1 MLGGPQVVESM
12 SASKQTIGWVNGRAG
27 KQGTEIEMKRQKKR
41 RQLSRWFRQLFVN
54 ERSIASY
61 SSRAIRLET
70 LEGRRLMAGDALR
83 YLLGSAQR
91 LDTSSGAPAAIVGS
105 ANPVTTVS
113 ANSVGEGEQTG
124 EGEAGNDL
132 VAFAKAIAATNTK
145 FYGGAW
151 CAFCTQQKNLF
162 EDGGKYLPF
171 VDVTNPDRT
180 PNSIATT
187 NNITTYPTWVF
198 ADGSRLE
205 GVQTLATISQ
215 KTGIAIG
222 PSSTPYLSPISNVT
236 VRTGSPLHVPV
247 DAYHPGAAPLT
258 ITVTSDNPNLVSA
271 SVPSGNRSLRIST
284 DFGDMVFELFE
295 DKAPRATSRV
305 IQLAQSGFYNNL
317 IFHRVIDGFMIQG
330 GDPQGNGSGGS
341 NLGNFDDHFHLD
353 LQHNRSGIL
362 SFAKSGDDTNNS
374 QFFITAGPT
383 RHLDSNH
390 SVFGQLVDGE
400 SVRDAINKTA
410 VGANDRPVNPVRM
423 NQVTV
428 LDDTENGLVLLK
440 RVGNGTGTANITVT
454 ARDSQGNTSTRT
466 FTATVA
472 ADNAN
477 AAPFLNDIPTLQVNS
492 GSTLTHT
499 LTSQDKDGDA
509 PVYSVERQGNI
520 QYDLSVN
527 SQTGVVT
534 LTPPSNFT
542 GQLQFLARVRQASQ
556 ATTQDTFDAQLVTVQ
571 VNSATTL
578 GLSLLSSSDSGLS
591 NSDRVTNA
599 TALSFSVTGT
609 TSGGTVEVLAGATV
623 VGTATANGSTT
634 QVNVQNAGAIA
645 EGNVQFTARQR
656 VGNEVTGTS
665 PLLTATLDRTAPVQ
679 LTSGVIP
686 ATAFVGTVLNV
697 DLNHAE
703 ESSNLRYALENAPA
717 GMTIGATDGR
727 LAWTPQLAQL
737 GARSFTLVLTDL
749 AGNAQRQTFNIT
761 VGQEPRLNIRL
772 ATVSTSGAPIS
783 TIQTGQEFKV
793 QVYVQDQ
800 RAIANRQGV
809 FSAFMNLTFDPAV
822 IQPIANS
829 PINHLAPYQSGMKG
843 TVANGRI
850 NGLGAISSQNSPL
863 GGNEALL
870 AEVSFTA
877 LGSGNAGLRTES
889 TTVDDTALYSESV
902 KLQPGEI
909 NFGTSNFAVG
919 LNFTLNTD
927 VFNFDEDSG
936 TQTLNVLANDTV
948 GTGVVLNITQ
958 VSTPTA
964 GGTVTIAPDGRSLR
978 FTPAANFSGAGTFT
992 YTAANAQGLSQVAT
1006 VTVQLTEVNDPPNAV
1021 DDIVEVIQ
1029 NSSQNVLSVLTN
1041 DTQGNDTGVVETLA
1055 VTNVGTGSAGGTI
1068 QIGSSG
1074 ANIRYTPAT
1083 GFVGTETFNYT
1094 LSDGRGGTDTASV
1107 TVTVRPAVPP
1117 PVVRDDTFS
1126 LQEDAAQATF
1136 DVLAND
1142 SPATNGDTLRIRSV
1156 GKSSQGSTISI
1167 NAEKTRLLYRPAAN
1181 LAGPEV
1187 ITYTVEGS
1195 NGGIATGRVTFTMT
1209 NTNDAPNAVDDA
1221 FNVLSTAGVSS
1232 VNVLANDTEVD
1243 PGDVMTITAVTQPP
1257 SGSGSVAITNNGK
1270 SISYTPPSNNFTGSV
1285 SFSYTVSDIAGLT
1298 DTATVNLTVRNYTP
1312 RKISGSLQFLNTDVN
1327 QSLRGLSVDLTGT
1340 DVTGAAVNT
1349 RVNVGANGGFSFDN
1363 LAPGEYRLKR
1373 QPLPFMNDAGEEITI
1388 NSAAND
1394 GNVSR
1399 NMQVTGSLSPSHF
1412 GVRDFLGSSFL
1423 KSLTAVIDTSNATK
1437 WQAVRGSWAG
1447 LTGISFQVNTS
1458 NLVINAVNSSQQN
1471 VTASVPLNHAL
1482 LSRTSSSDHQLLKLY
1497 GDSTK
1502 FNLAP
1507 AAASSST
1514 ANGAEG
1520 ESADSSSVQ
1529 TSNAVTP
1536 GSSIQAQSQVPTASP
1551 SQSGN
1556 QVSSSASAGTSG
1568 QSPSQP
1574 TTLSPQQ
1581 ALRQMLGSS
1590 HRTNGQTAGTTQAST
1605 STQAGDL
1612 DQQSVSELL
1621 DDGLLDLLASEERR

>member
-1 MLGGPQVVESM
+1 
-12 SASKQTIGWVNGRAG
+12 
-27 KQGTEIEMKRQKKR
+27 MKRNKKR
-41 RQLSRWFRQLFVN
+41 RRLSSWFRQLFIK
-54 ERSIASY
+54 ERYIASY
-61 SSRAIRLET
+61 QNRVIRLET

-91 LDTSSGAPAAIVGS
+91 LDNTTPSPSAIVSS
-105 ANPVTTVS
+105 ANPTSS
-113 ANSVGEGEQTG
+113 AALASSVGEGEQTG

-180 PNSIATT
+180 PNSLATS

-222 PSSTPYLSPISNVT
+222 QSATPYISPISNVT

-258 ITVTSDNPNLVSA
+258 ISVTSDNPNLISA

-341 NLGNFDDHFHLD
+341 NLGNFDDQFHLD
-353 LQHNRSGIL
+353 LQHNRSGVL

-410 VGANDRPVNPVRM
+410 VGANDRPVNQVRM

-454 ARDSQGNTSTRT
+454 ARDSQGNTTSRT

-520 QYDLSVN
+520 QYDLGVN

-542 GQLQFLARVRQASQ
+542 GQLQFLAKVRQASQ
-556 ATTQDTFDAQLVTVQ
+556 ATTQDTFDTQLVTVQ
-571 VNSATTL
+571 VNATVNL
-578 GLSLLSSSDSGLS
+578 GLSLLSASDSGSS

-599 TALSFSVTGT
+599 TTLSFSVTGT
-609 TSGGTVEVLAGATV
+609 TSGGTVEILAGTTV
-623 VGTATANGSTT
+623 VGTATANGATT
-634 QVNVQNAGAIA
+634 QVTVQNAGTIA
-645 EGNVQFTARQR
+645 EGSVQFTARQR
-656 VGNEVTGTS
+656 VNNEITGTS
-665 PLLTATLDRTAPVQ
+665 PVLTATLDRTAPVQ

-686 ATAFVGTVLNV
+686 ATVFVGTALSI

-703 ESSNLRYALENAPA
+703 EANLRYSLENAPS

-749 AGNAQRQTFNIT
+749 AGNVQRQTFNLT
-761 VGQEPRLNIRL
+761 VGQEPRMNIRL
-772 ATVSTSGAPIS
+772 ATVSTSGSPIS
-783 TIQTGQEFKV
+783 TIQAGQNFKV

-800 RAIANRQGV
+800 REVANRSGV
-809 FSAFMNLTFDPAV
+809 FSAFMNLIFDPAV

-829 PINHLAPYQSGMKG
+829 PINHVAPYQSGMKG
-843 TVANGRI
+843 TVASGRI

-863 GGNEALL
+863 GGNEQLL

-877 LGSGNAGLRTES
+877 LAAGNAGLRTES
-889 TTVDDTALYSESV
+889 TTIDDTTLYSANA
-902 KLQPGEI
+902 KLEPGEI
-909 NFGTSNFAVG
+909 NFGTSGFAVG
-919 LNFTLNTD
+919 LNFTLNSD

-936 TQTLNVLANDTV
+936 TQTLNVLANDTL

-964 GGTVTIAPDGRSLR
+964 GGTVTIAPDSRSLR
-978 FTPAANFSGAGTFT
+978 FTPAANFNGAGTFT
-992 YTAANAQGLSQVAT
+992 YTAANAQGLTQVAT
-1006 VTVQLTEVNDPPNAV
+1006 VTVQLTAVNDPPNAV

-1029 NSSQNVLSVLTN
+1029 NSSQNVLSVLAN
-1041 DTQGNDTGVVETLA
+1041 DTQGNDAGAVETLA

-1117 PVVRDDTFS
+1117 PVVRDDTFTIA
-1126 LQEDAAQATF
+1126 EDAAQGTF

-1142 SPATNGDTLRIRSV
+1142 SPATNGDTLSIRSV
-1156 GKSSQGSTISI
+1156 GTSSKGSTISI
-1167 NAEKTRLLYRPAAN
+1167 NAEKNRLLYRPAAN
-1181 LAGPEV
+1181 LAGQEV

-1209 NTNDAPNAVDDA
+1209 NSNDAPIAVDDTLSA
-1221 FNVLSTAGVSS
+1221 VSTAGASS
-1232 VNVLANDTEVD
+1232 LDVLANDTEVD
-1243 PGDVMTITAVTQPP
+1243 PNDVMTITAVTQPP
-1257 SGSGSVAITNNGK
+1257 NGSGTVAITNNGK
-1270 SISYTPPSNNFTGSV
+1270 TISYTPPSNSFTGSV
-1285 SFSYTVSDIAGLT
+1285 SFSYTVSDVAGST
-1298 DTATVNLTVRNYTP
+1298 DTANVNLTVRNYTP
-1312 RKISGSLQFLNTDVN
+1312 RSISGALQFSSADTG
-1327 QSLRGLSVDLTGT
+1327 QALRGLSVNLTGT

-1349 RVNVGANGGFSFDN
+1349 RVNVGANGAFSFDN

-1373 QPLPFMNDAGEEITI
+1373 QPLPFLNDAGQEITI

-1394 GNVSR
+1394 GNVTR
-1399 NMQVTGSLSPSHF
+1399 NMQVTGSLSPNHF
-1412 GVRDFLGSSFL
+1412 GIRDFLGSSFL
-1423 KSLTAVIDTSNATK
+1423 KSLTAVIDTSNATS
-1437 WQAVRGSWAG
+1437 WQAVRGGWAG
-1447 LTGISFQVNTS
+1447 LTGISFQVNTN

-1471 VTASVPLNHAL
+1471 VTANVPLNHAL
-1482 LSRTSSSDHQLLKLY
+1482 LSRTSSNGHQLLKLY

-1507 AAASSST
+1507 VA
-1514 ANGAEG
+1514 
-1520 ESADSSSVQ
+1520 
-1529 TSNAVTP
+1529 
-1536 GSSIQAQSQVPTASP
+1536 
-1551 SQSGN
+1551 
-1556 QVSSSASAGTSG
+1556 SSSAS
-1568 QSPSQP
+1568 
-1574 TTLSPQQ
+1574 
-1581 ALRQMLGSS
+1581 SS
-1590 HRTNGQTAGTTQAST
+1590 SAEGE
-1605 STQAGDL
+1605 
-1612 DQQSVSELL
+1612 VL
-1621 DDGLLDLLASEERR
+1621 DDDLLDLLASEGSRT